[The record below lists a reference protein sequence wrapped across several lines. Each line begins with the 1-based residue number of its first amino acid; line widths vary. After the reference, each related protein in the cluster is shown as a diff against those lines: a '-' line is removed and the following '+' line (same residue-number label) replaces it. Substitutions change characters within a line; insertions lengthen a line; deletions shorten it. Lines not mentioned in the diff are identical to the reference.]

1 MVKLED
7 AVVARLSSHG
17 TTFEVLVDPELA
29 LSLRMGGNVD
39 MRSLLASD
47 KIFKDSKKGD
57 VASEEMI
64 RKVFGTTDV
73 FKVAEQ
79 IVKRGE
85 VQVTTEQR
93 RRMREQ
99 RLKQVVALISRRAVN
114 PQTGLPHPP
123 ARIESAINEAKV
135 QIDEYKSAEEQI
147 PRIVKALAPIL
158 PLKFETKRIAIKIPA
173 SYVGRV
179 QRTVREF
186 GTVKQ
191 EQWLNDGSWAVVVE
205 IPAGVQGE
213 FFDKLNE
220 LTRGEVE
227 TKVLQ

>member
-29 LSLRMGGNVD
+29 LSLRAGGSVD

-57 VASEEMI
+57 MASEEMI

-79 IVKRGE
+79 IVKKGE

-99 RLKQVVALISRRAVN
+99 RLRQVVAIISRRAVN

-123 ARIESAINEAKV
+123 TRIETAINEAKV

-147 PRIVKALAPIL
+147 PKIVKALAPIL

-173 SYVGRV
+173 SYVGKV

-213 FFDKLNE
+213 FFDRLND

-227 TKVLQ
+227 TKVL

>member
-29 LSLRMGGNVD
+29 LSLRQGGTVD

-64 RKVFGTTDV
+64 KKVFGTTDV
-73 FKVAEQ
+73 FQVAEQ

-99 RLKQVVALISRRAVN
+99 RLRQVVAMISRRAVN

-135 QIDEYKSAEEQI
+135 QIDEYKSAEEQL
-147 PRIVKALAPIL
+147 PKIVKALTPIL
-158 PLKFETKRIAIKIPA
+158 PLKFETKRVAIRIPA

-213 FFDKLNE
+213 FFDRLND

-227 TKVLQ
+227 TKVL

>member
-17 TTFEVLVDPELA
+17 TMFEVLVDPEMA
-29 LSLRMGGNVD
+29 LNLRMGVSVD
-39 MRSLLASD
+39 LHNLLASD
-47 KIFKDSKKGD
+47 KIFKDAKRGD

-79 IVKRGE
+79 IVKKGD
-85 VQVTTEQR
+85 VQVTTDQR

-99 RLKQVVALISRRAVN
+99 RLKQVVAIISRRAVN

-123 ARIESAINEAKV
+123 ARIEVAINEAKV

-147 PRIVKALAPIL
+147 PKIVKALVPIL
-158 PLKFETKRIAIKIPA
+158 PLKFENKTIAIKIPV
-173 SYVGRV
+173 SYVGKV
-179 QRTVREF
+179 QRTVRDF
-186 GTVKQ
+186 GKVKQ

-205 IPAGVQGE
+205 IPSGVQGE
-213 FFDKLNE
+213 FFDKLNG
-220 LTRGEVE
+220 LTRGEAE
-227 TKVLQ
+227 TKVL